1 VDRCPV
7 ESGVADFEDFGWVEL
22 NASQLRVEVFGG
34 PRFGRRSLLTK
45 RYTRQYDD
53 QIRKTCNFERDV
65 SHLRPRA

>member
-1 VDRCPV
+1 
-7 ESGVADFEDFGWVEL
+7 
-22 NASQLRVEVFGG
+22 
-34 PRFGRRSLLTK
+34 LTK